1 MPTADTQELLDRL
14 AQATLTARPV
24 SKAPPAPPRL
34 ASHLLLTAL
43 QRAGTRHIY
52 ADTADVDELAGVAR
66 IQSGVLREEI
76 DGNTANQPLVRKAI
90 ERGLDEAALRRWDH
104 ALRAAAPSLSWAQ
117 RAPWLYALLC
127 ARLGTEIV
135 DAFGVGRPWEISL
148 QLHMDLL
155 HDPHSAVRVGQCLA
169 ALVPGVLVKVP
180 FAPDAPQCFLIA
192 RELELNGFPVNFT
205 STFSARQVVAAAL
218 LADVTRTNIFLGRL
232 DQGLQAEGLGEHVVL
247 EAQRALLD
255 LRRHDTVKA
264 RLIAASVREWRTIPA
279 LAGCDVFTI
288 PCKVL
293 AEFLEQ
299 TEVDA
304 ASIHDQRQEP
314 SADRVRVGADALA
327 ALGSERID
335 RLHHVEPEFL
345 AFLRR
350 FRDSAEWTDATLDE
364 GEALAERFEREGFGD
379 LFHQPTAADDD
390 ELQESK
396 LPQLDGAL
404 VRRLALDTHY
414 SLLANADF
422 ARHQEAIDA
431 QLERAAAGTEGQ
443 AAAAS

>member
-1 MPTADTQELLDRL
+1 MGRSGYLLGSSFSMQATGQKGMQTSQPVQLGSRITARRFGRRRFVVYFSGTSGMPSSTPRILCELSTLIDGGGCKGRAGRPAWHAPCDTRRGGPPMPYTDTEEPLDRL

-34 ASHLLLTAL
+34 ASHELLTAL

-66 IQSGVLREEI
+66 IQSSVLREEI

-104 ALRAAAPSLSWAQ
+104 ALQAAAPGLSWAQ

-155 HDPHSAVRVGQCLA
+155 GDPRSAVRVGQCLA

-180 FAPDAPQCFLIA
+180 FAPDAPQCFLVA

-232 DQGLQAEGLGEHVVL
+232 DQGLQAQGLGEHVVL
-247 EAQRALLD
+247 EAQRALLE
-255 LRRHDTVKA
+255 LRRRDTVKA

-279 LAGCDVFTI
+279 LAGCDIFTI

-293 AEFLEQ
+293 AEL
-299 TEVDA
+299 
-304 ASIHDQRQEP
+304 
-314 SADRVRVGADALA
+314 
-327 ALGSERID
+327 
-335 RLHHVEPEFL
+335 
-345 AFLRR
+345 
-350 FRDSAEWTDATLDE
+350 
-364 GEALAERFEREGFGD
+364 
-379 LFHQPTAADDD
+379 
-390 ELQESK
+390 
-396 LPQLDGAL
+396 
-404 VRRLALDTHY
+404 
-414 SLLANADF
+414 
-422 ARHQEAIDA
+422 
-431 QLERAAAGTEGQ
+431 
-443 AAAAS
+443 